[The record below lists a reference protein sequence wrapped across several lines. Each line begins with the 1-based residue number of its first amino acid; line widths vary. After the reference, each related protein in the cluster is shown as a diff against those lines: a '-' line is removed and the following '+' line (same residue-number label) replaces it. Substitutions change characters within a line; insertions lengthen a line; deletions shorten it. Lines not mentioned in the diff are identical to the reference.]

1 MIGPNFTLRGRR
13 RRIARAIV
21 DAMVPRWPEFPHD
34 LTEPVLASLEAM
46 IQAYPPALQAGFTA
60 ALFGLEY
67 LSPAAGGGLRPLSR
81 CDRATR
87 LARLEALADHRLP
100 QVRQGVLLFKILI
113 SMSAYSRPEVE
124 AFLGYRRREWRDA
137 RRKFRDALVA
147 EDPAQLPATP
157 AALGAVVSPADY
169 LAFAPPAI
177 EPAIEAATETGTP

>member
-34 LTEPVLASLEAM
+34 LTEPVLDSLESM
-46 IQAYPPALQAGFTA
+46 VQAYPPGIQAGFSA
-60 ALFGLEY
+60 ALFALEY
-67 LSPAAGGGLRPLSR
+67 LSPAMGGGLRPLSR
-81 CDRATR
+81 CDRATA
-87 LARLEALADHRLP
+87 LARLEKLADHKVP

-137 RRKFRDALVA
+137 RRKFRDSLVA
-147 EDPAQLPATP
+147 ADPTQLPATP
-157 AALGAVVSPADY
+157 AALGSVFSPADY
-169 LAFAPPAI
+169 LAFAPAMI
-177 EPAIEAATETGTP
+177 ETGTP